1 MGEPMTQERLN
12 EIKALS
18 GEYCIGVSC
27 IFMEL
32 TDEIERLQTHL
43 KTAMSTNNRTDINED
58 LKQYYREDS
67 E

>member
-1 MGEPMTQERLN
+1 MSEPITQERLN

-18 GEYCIGVSC
+18 GEYCIGASC
-27 IFMEL
+27 IFTEL

-43 KTAMSTNNRTDINED
+43 RTARLTNTWTDIDED
-58 LKQYYREDS
+58 LKRYYRDDS